1 MSTSGRSEI
10 SLLQSE
16 LVRLFEVSSGYFR
29 VVIDNP
35 PYNLVDSA
43 VFAGLQAVKSF
54 AEDPANGVRVLAFT
68 SATPEFFL
76 NHIGLE
82 MTDHGVSEPLEIMQ
96 GWPGLSEW
104 LSSSPVVTIVTLRGR
119 AWGFGGE
126 FALSADMRFASKE
139 NTRLC
144 MLEVGF
150 GALPGGGGLEWS
162 QFLAGRARAMEFV
175 LSSDD
180 LDADTLELYGL
191 VNRSIPD
198 SELDGFVDKLARRIA
213 SFNPAGVAMAKSYL
227 TKRRPIPG
235 PADLLDTGAAA
246 GSLLSTEA
254 GQAAVGRLMVKAG
267 GAPFSRE
274 VELDLPGLC
283 DVD

>member
-1 MSTSGRSEI
+1 MNAPATSEK
-10 SLLQSE
+10 SLLSNEVVQ
-16 LVRLFEVSSGYFR
+16 LYEVSSGYFT

-35 PYNLVDSA
+35 PYNLVDSQ
-43 VFAGLQAVKSF
+43 VFAGLQAVKTF
-54 AEDPANGVRVLAFT
+54 AEDPANDVRVCVFT
-68 SATPEFFL
+68 SANPEFFL

-82 MTDHGVSEPLEIMQ
+82 ITDHGVSEPVEIMQ
-96 GWPGLSEW
+96 GWPSLSEW

-162 QFLAGRARAMEFV
+162 QFLAGRARSMEFV

-198 SELDGFVDKLARRIA
+198 TELDAFVDKLARRIA

-254 GQAAVGRLMVKAG
+254 GQVAIGRLMVKAG

>member
-1 MSTSGRSEI
+1 
-10 SLLQSE
+10 
-16 LVRLFEVSSGYFR
+16 
-29 VVIDNP
+29 
-35 PYNLVDSA
+35 
-43 VFAGLQAVKSF
+43 
-54 AEDPANGVRVLAFT
+54 
-68 SATPEFFL
+68 
-76 NHIGLE
+76 
-82 MTDHGVSEPLEIMQ
+82 
-96 GWPGLSEW
+96 
-104 LSSSPVVTIVTLRGR
+104 
-119 AWGFGGE
+119 
-126 FALSADMRFASKE
+126 MRFASKE
-139 NTRLC
+139 NSRLC

-198 SELDGFVDKLARRIA
+198 AELDAFVDKLARRIG

-235 PADLLDTGAAA
+235 PDDVLDTGAAA
-246 GSLLSTEA
+246 GGLLSTEA
-254 GQAAVGRLMVKAG
+254 GQAAIGRVMVKAG

>member
-1 MSTSGRSEI
+1 MNASAASEK
-10 SLLQSE
+10 SLLDNE
-16 LVRLFEVSSGYFR
+16 VVRLYKISSGYFT

-35 PYNLVDSA
+35 PYNLVDSE
-43 VFAGLQAVKSF
+43 VFSGLQAVKSF
-54 AEDPANGVRVLAFT
+54 AEDPANDVRVCVFT
-68 SATPEFFL
+68 SANPEFFL

-82 MTDHGVSEPLEIMQ
+82 ITDHGVSEPLEIMQ
-96 GWPGLSEW
+96 GWPSLSEW
-104 LSSSPVVTIVTLRGR
+104 LSSSTVVTIVTLRGR

-198 SELDGFVDKLARRIA
+198 AELDAFVDKLARRIG

-235 PADLLDTGAAA
+235 PDDVLDTGAAA
-246 GSLLSTEA
+246 GGLLSTEA
-254 GQAAVGRLMVKAG
+254 GQAAIGRVMVKAG

>member
-1 MSTSGRSEI
+1 MNAPATSEK
-10 SLLQSE
+10 SLLSNE
-16 LVRLFEVSSGYFR
+16 VVRLYEVSSGYFT

-35 PYNLVDSA
+35 PYNLVDSQ
-43 VFAGLQAVKSF
+43 VFAGLQAVKTF
-54 AEDPANGVRVLAFT
+54 AEDPANDVRVCVFT
-68 SATPEFFL
+68 SANPEFFL

-82 MTDHGVSEPLEIMQ
+82 ITAHGVSEPVEIMQ
-96 GWPGLSEW
+96 GWPSLSEW

-198 SELDGFVDKLARRIA
+198 TELDAFVDKLARRIA

-235 PADLLDTGAAA
+235 PADVLDTGAAA
-246 GSLLSTEA
+246 GGLLSTEA
-254 GQAAVGRLMVKAG
+254 GQAAIGRLMVKAG

>member
-1 MSTSGRSEI
+1 MNVLHGEV
-10 SLLQSE
+10 
-16 LVRLFEVSSGYFR
+16 VRLSEVSNGYFR

-35 PYNLVDSA
+35 PYNLVDSH
-43 VFAGLQAVKSF
+43 VFAELQAVKIF
-54 AEDPANGVRVLAFT
+54 AEDPRNDVRVLVFT
-68 SATPEFFL
+68 SANPEFFL

-82 MTDHGVSEPLEIMQ
+82 ITDHGVSEPREIMQ
-96 GWPGLSEW
+96 GWPAFSEW
-104 LSSSPVVTIVTLRGR
+104 LSSSPVVTIVALRGR

-139 NTRLC
+139 NARLC

-198 SELDGFVDKLARRIA
+198 TELDAVVDRLARRIA
-213 SFNPAGVAMAKSYL
+213 SFNPAGVATAKSYL

-235 PADLLDTGAAA
+235 PADLMDTGAAA

-254 GQAAVGRLMVKAG
+254 GQAAVGRLMAKAG
-267 GAPFSRE
+267 GAPFSRA